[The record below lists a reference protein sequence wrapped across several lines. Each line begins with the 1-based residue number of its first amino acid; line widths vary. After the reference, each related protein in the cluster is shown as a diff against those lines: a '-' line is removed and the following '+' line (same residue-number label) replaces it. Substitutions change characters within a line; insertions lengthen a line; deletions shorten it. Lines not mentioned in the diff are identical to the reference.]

1 MTVETNRGPLSG
13 LLSLALLAALAPA
26 AQADPC
32 GMVPPLWEGEG
43 PAITRTGVQ
52 QTYVFYKDGVESFV
66 IRPGF
71 TGKVDQFGMLIP
83 FPAIPAIRKVDD
95 EIFAHVRNAVAPP
108 PVVVVWPRPKA
119 RRWLRQ
125 RAGGAPGRDGKNLE
139 YAQKAQLRVVKQEAV
154 GMYEVAVLEAGS
166 PEVLQRWMTD
176 HGYHYPEGMDAVV
189 GDYVKAGWCFVAV
202 KAKVGQKGGV
212 EPRPGMRGTESALPK
227 GAAFDG
233 NVQAMGFRFKTPKLV
248 VPMRLSAFNAGKL
261 NNRVTILSEKPQ
273 RIQGIPTE
281 MISVQLTGQQLY
293 DHLTQPRPL
302 KLVGSDDWSKVPESV
317 IKSVAAQRDP
327 TPMNGLAK
335 SLFASDLE
343 AVRTGRLALAH
354 EEREKEL
361 LRIGERLGLRGE
373 ALDAMHREALA
384 AERDAA
390 VAKSLSALKGMSLTV
405 IEGDFPREVL
415 ARDNLQFSEYVAK
428 GKGPVHYLQ
437 PGEAPG
443 KAGPGE
449 AKPGQSPEVP
459 KKKAPLEPSKDSRQ
473 GALPA
478 RPDSFGPGARFGF
491 LALFGLVGVAL
502 GRPELLIE
510 LMTPGGAL

>member
-1 MTVETNRGPLSG
+1 MTLFTSRGALQG

-32 GMVPPLWEGEG
+32 GMVPPLYEGPG

-83 FPAIPAIRKVDD
+83 FPAVPAIRKVDD

-108 PVVVVWPRPKA
+108 PVVIRWPPPPQRK
-119 RRWLRQ
+119 WLQ
-125 RAGGAPGRDGKNLE
+125 RAGGAPNRDGKNLE
-139 YAQKAQLRVVKQEAV
+139 FAQKGKAVRVVKQEAV

-176 HGYHYPEGMDAVV
+176 HGYHYPEGMDSVV

-212 EPRPGMRGTESALPK
+212 EPRPGMRDTKSALPK

-261 NNRVTILSEKPQ
+261 NNRVTILTEKPQ
-273 RIQGIPTE
+273 RIDGIPTDL
-281 MISVQLTGQQLY
+281 IKVQLTGQQLH
-293 DHLTQPRPL
+293 DNLTQPRPL
-302 KLVGSDDWSKVPESV
+302 KLVGSQDWSKVPASV
-317 IKSVAAQRDP
+317 IQGVQAQRDP
-327 TPMNGLAK
+327 TPYNGFAK

-384 AERDAA
+384 AERDEA
-390 VAKSLSALKGMSLTV
+390 VARSLSALKGMSLTV

-415 ARDNLQFSEYVAK
+415 ARDNLSFSEFVAK

-437 PGEAPG
+437 PGE
-443 KAGPGE
+443 KAGEAAPGE
-449 AKPGQSPEVP
+449 APGGP
-459 KKKAPLEPSKDSRQ
+459 KKKAPAKPAKDSRQ
-473 GALPA
+473 GALPS
-478 RPDSFGPGARFGF
+478 RSGRLGPGYGFGF
-491 LALFGLVGVAL
+491 LALFGLVGLAL